1 MKLFKMM
8 KKDSTIT
15 EDKKTASE
23 TKIINLNDINISEI
37 EDDKKK
43 YCESLTIDEIRYKL
57 NNEDLDVEMIKT
69 MEKCLKEWTR
79 QECLLT

>member
-23 TKIINLNDINISEI
+23 TKIINLNDINISEN
-37 EDDKKK
+37 EDDKMK
-43 YCESLTIDEIRYKL
+43 YCESLTNDEIRYKL
-57 NNEDLDVEMIKT
+57 KNEDLDVEMKKT
-69 MEKCLKEWTR
+69 MEKCLKERTK
-79 QECLLT
+79 

>member
-23 TKIINLNDINISEI
+23 TKIINLNDINISEN
-37 EDDKKK
+37 EDDKMN

-57 NNEDLDVEMIKT
+57 KNEDLDVEMKKT
-69 MEKCLKEWTR
+69 MEKCLKERTK
-79 QECLLT
+79 

>member
-1 MKLFKMM
+1 MKLFKNK

-23 TKIINLNDINISEI
+23 TKIINLNDINIDDTE
-37 EDDKKK
+37 EDKIK

-57 NNEDLDVEMIKT
+57 KNEDLDVEMKKT
-69 MEKCLKEWTR
+69 MEKCLKERTK
-79 QECLLT
+79 